1 MPVKI
6 RRLIAQSPT
15 KTVYAWLKVLGP
27 PFILLTVVLTLLGTA
42 IAYNQGYFNF
52 ALFLAVLA
60 GSACI
65 HFGASALN
73 DYFDFLGGSDNINQ
87 TVTPYSGGS
96 RVIQD
101 NLIKP
106 ETLLKAGIGLL
117 SVGALIGLALSVF
130 CGWPVLVLGIIGMF
144 LAVGYVHPR
153 INLSAKGL
161 GELAVVLGFGPLLVS
176 GAYYAQARHFDKV
189 SLFAGVITGILAG
202 LVLWI
207 NEIPDFAADD
217 KTGKKNLVVRLGKK
231 KAALTFI
238 WMQPVA
244 FVLALIGL
252 AMKIFPLPGI
262 LVFLSAPLSLRA
274 AKTAHKNYLDV
285 QKLLPA
291 NASAIA
297 LIIVFSLLMSYGFIL
312 GKGFR

>member
-6 RRLIAQSPT
+6 RRLISQSPT
-15 KTVYAWLKVLGP
+15 KAVYAWLKVLGP

-52 ALFLAVLA
+52 GLFLAVLT

-65 HFGASALN
+65 HFGASCLN
-73 DYFDFLGGSDNINQ
+73 DYFDFLGGSDNINE

-96 RVIQD
+96 RVIQE

-106 ETLLKAGIGLL
+106 QTLLKAGIGLL
-117 SVGALIGLALSVF
+117 SMGALIGLALFVL
-130 CGWPVLVLGIIGMF
+130 CGWPVLVLGAIGIF
-144 LAVGYVHPR
+144 LAVGYVEPR
-153 INLSAKGL
+153 INLSARGL

-176 GAYYAQARHFDKV
+176 GAYYAQVRHFDKV
-189 SLFAGVITGILAG
+189 SLFAGVIMGILAG

-207 NEIPDFAADD
+207 NEIPDFEADD

-231 KAALTFI
+231 NAALVFI
-238 WMQPVA
+238 QLQPVA
-244 FVLALIGL
+244 FILTLIGL
-252 AMKIFPLPGI
+252 ALKIFPI
-262 LVFLSAPLSLRA
+262 SCVLVFLSAPLSFRA
-274 AKTAHKNYLDV
+274 AKTAHKNYMDV

-297 LIIVFSLLMSYGFIL
+297 LIIVFSLFMSCGFIL
-312 GKGFR
+312 EKVFK